1 VWFELYNYCV
11 CVCVCERVRAERS
24 KISLRMNLV
33 YDYCRRGEKVK
44 KESDGKVREGGVW
57 KENWDNSVWVLTRD
71 YGPDFREIEI
81 VRPNKI
87 RVREKGSNALWELL
101 D

>member
-1 VWFELYNYCV
+1 MIIVEGW
-11 CVCVCERVRAERS
+11 
-24 KISLRMNLV
+24 
-33 YDYCRRGEKVK
+33 EKVK
-44 KESDGKVREGGVW
+44 KVLDGNIVREGGVW
-57 KENWDNSVWVLTRD
+57 MENWDNGFWILTRD

-87 RVREKGSNALWELL
+87 RVRGKGTIALWELL

>member
-1 VWFELYNYCV
+1 VIL
-11 CVCVCERVRAERS
+11 RVDF
-24 KISLRMNLV
+24 V
-33 YDYCRRGEKVK
+33 YDYCRRGKKVK
-44 KESDGKVREGGVW
+44 KVSDGYIVREGGVC
-57 KENWDNSVWVLTRD
+57 KENWDNGVWILTRD

-87 RVREKGSNALWELL
+87 RVRGKGSNASWKLL

>member
-1 VWFELYNYCV
+1 MDF
-11 CVCVCERVRAERS
+11 
-24 KISLRMNLV
+24 V
-33 YDYCRRGEKVK
+33 YDYCGRREKVK
-44 KESDGKVREGGVW
+44 EISNGNIVREGGVR
-57 KENWDNSVWVLTRD
+57 KEDWDNGIWILTRD

-87 RVREKGSNALWELL
+87 GVRGKGSNSLGELL

>member
-1 VWFELYNYCV
+1 
-11 CVCVCERVRAERS
+11 VCERVRAERS
-24 KISLRMNLV
+24 KVSLRMDLV
-33 YDYCRRGEKVK
+33 YDYCRRGGKIKKV
-44 KESDGKVREGGVW
+44 SDGYIVREGGVW
-57 KENWDNSVWVLTRD
+57 KENWDNGVWVLTRD

-87 RVREKGSNALWELL
+87 RIRGKESNVLWELL